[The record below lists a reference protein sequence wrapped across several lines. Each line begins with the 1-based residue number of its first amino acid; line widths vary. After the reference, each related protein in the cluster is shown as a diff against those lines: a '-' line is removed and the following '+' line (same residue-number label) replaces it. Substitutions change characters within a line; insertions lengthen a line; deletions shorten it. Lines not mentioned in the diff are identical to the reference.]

1 MNGTGRSVRDAGF
14 GPHYHHA
21 LAGWPVTPV
30 GTARFP
36 RSRQGAGYRPR
47 GGGVSLGVGLNPLLA
62 AANSLLAV
70 VPQLRVT
77 LQHPD
82 PQALRDELSRNIRT
96 FEQAARAVGIASE
109 KIIAARY
116 LLCTLVD
123 ETAASTPWGGS
134 GLWAKHS
141 LLVMFH
147 GESSGGEKFFQL
159 LHKLAENPRANSDI
173 LEMMYVC
180 LALGFQ
186 GRYRVMENGAGQLES
201 LRERLAQ
208 VLRKDRGE
216 YERDLS
222 PRWQP
227 VAAVGAKA
235 SSIMPL
241 WVGLAACGVFLAAV
255 YTGFSFLINAKSNPV
270 YSHIA
275 GLRISNALPPAPA
288 AHPRL
293 VTFLAPEIRQGL
305 LSVVDDEGRS
315 VITLHGDGVF
325 PAGSTTVSPSFMPTL
340 MRIGEALDTVQ
351 GKVLI
356 TGHTDNQPI
365 RSVRFPSNWHLSLER
380 ARAVMRLLAEKVAP
394 GRMQAEGRADA
405 EPVAGNDTPEGRARN
420 RRVEITVFVSGFS
433 G

>member
-1 MNGTGRSVRDAGF
+1 MVQDDPFATPDSDRTIIMPSPGGRAPLSARPGSSDSAKASDAVS
-14 GPHYHHA
+14 
-21 LAGWPVTPV
+21 AG
-30 GTARFP
+30 
-36 RSRQGAGYRPR
+36 S
-47 GGGVSLGVGLNPLLA
+47 VSLGVGLNPLLA

-82 PQALRDELSRNIRT
+82 PQALRDELSRSIRT
-96 FEQAARAVGIASE
+96 FEQAARAAGIASE

-116 LLCTLVD
+116 MLCTLLD
-123 ETAASTPWGGS
+123 EIAASTPWGGS

-159 LHKLAENPRANSDI
+159 LSKLAENPRANSDI

-186 GRYRVMENGAGQLES
+186 GRYRVMENGAGQLEA

-208 VLRKDRGE
+208 ILRKDHGE

-227 VAAVGAKA
+227 VAAAGAKA

-241 WVGLAACGVFLAAV
+241 WVSLAACGVFLAAA
-255 YTGFSFLINAKSNPV
+255 YAGFSFFINAKSDPV
-270 YSHIA
+270 YSRIA
-275 GLRISNALPPAPA
+275 GLRISNALPPPTPV

-293 VTFLAPEIRQGL
+293 ATFLAPEIQQGL
-305 LSVVDDEGRS
+305 LNVVDDEGRS
-315 VITLHGDGVF
+315 VITLRGDGVF
-325 PAGSTTVSPSFMPTL
+325 PAGSATVSPSFVPTL

-380 ARAVMRLLAEKVAP
+380 ARAVRRLLAEKVAP
-394 GRMQAEGRADA
+394 GRMQAKGRADA
-405 EPVAGNDTPEGRARN
+405 EPIAGNDTLEGRARN
-420 RRVEITVFVSGFS
+420 RRVEITMFVAGASG
-433 G
+433 